1 MRTTPIF
8 AAVAMFFAVSTAQA
22 GVQPPSHTFIFSGD
36 ECSVDCVEGAS
47 ATLSL
52 FDYELGTAF
61 DEFDVADFDFESDSG
76 VFDGF
81 ELDNVDFAVG
91 LLTGAENEEAE
102 VRIAG
107 SAFVNQVI
115 DDLVES
121 VLIDFLFIST
131 IDEGWS
137 MELLLEE
144 NGILLVADDIGA
156 LGTWNLQNLANPVP
170 EPGTLLLF
178 GAGLLGFGLMR
189 RRQKLKVAA

>member
-22 GVQPPSHTFIFSGD
+22 GVQAPSHTFIFSGD
-36 ECSVDCVEGAS
+36 ECTADCEEGAS

-61 DEFDVADFDFESDSG
+61 DQFDVADFDFESDSE

-81 ELDNVDFAVG
+81 ELENVDFAVG
-91 LLTGAENEEAE
+91 LLTGADNEEAE

-107 SAFVNQVI
+107 SAFVDEII

-131 IDEGWS
+131 IGDGWS

-144 NGILLVADDIGA
+144 NGSLLVEDDIGNI
-156 LGTWNLQNLANPVP
+156 GTWSLVNAANPVP
-170 EPGTLLLF
+170 EPGMLALF

-189 RRQKLKVAA
+189 RRQKLKAAA